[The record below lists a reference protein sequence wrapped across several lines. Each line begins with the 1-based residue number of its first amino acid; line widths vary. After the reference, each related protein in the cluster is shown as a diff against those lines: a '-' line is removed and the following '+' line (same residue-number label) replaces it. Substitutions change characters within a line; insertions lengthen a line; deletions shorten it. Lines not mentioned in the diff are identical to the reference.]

1 METISDP
8 PRGSSSGGVVS
19 MTAADIVSITDIM
32 MAEVLSAV
40 DAVQTPNNRLISRSR
55 IEDEITEKPEE
66 YPILSQ
72 ATRQVRRQAITKV
85 MKRRFPFWSEQTGV
99 NRRSF
104 VWVISPAAG
113 VSA

>member
-1 METISDP
+1 
-8 PRGSSSGGVVS
+8 
-19 MTAADIVSITDIM
+19 MTDAGIVSITDIM

-66 YPILSQ
+66 YPFLSQ
-72 ATRQVRRQAITKV
+72 TSRTFRRQAITKV
-85 MKRRFPFWSEQTGV
+85 MKRRFTPFWSDQTGV

-104 VWVISPAAG
+104 VWVISPAAEA
-113 VSA
+113 VA

>member
-1 METISDP
+1 
-8 PRGSSSGGVVS
+8 
-19 MTAADIVSITDIM
+19 MTDAGIVSINDPT

-40 DAVQTPNNRLISRSR
+40 SAVQTPNNRLISRSR
-55 IEDEITEKPEE
+55 IEDEITEKPEA

-72 ATRQVRRQAITKV
+72 ATRSFRRQAITKV
-85 MKRRFPFWSEQTGV
+85 MKRRFPFWSEQAGV
-99 NRRSF
+99 KRRSF